1 MLPRLFVCLICI
13 TCAGSAHAGAWLR
26 EKGAG
31 FSSFSLSSTYHLDT
45 VSQTYLEYG
54 LTERTTLGADI
65 GFVRPRF
72 GLHGGYATLFL
83 RRPIGPTESNSKWAY
98 DLGVGASWLGDTILP
113 HFRTGLSWG
122 RGIAVAEKSGW
133 VAVDAAVVW
142 DLTNTRHLTKID
154 TTIGLNFTDTTAGM
168 LQLFAGRLEQET
180 FGTFAPSLILAPKF
194 TKFRIQVG
202 TESEV
207 GNLRNSV
214 LKLGLWRE
222 F

>member
-1 MLPRLFVCLICI
+1 MLPRLVIVLICI
-13 TCAGSAHAGAWLR
+13 ACAGTAHAGAWLR

-31 FSSFSLSSTYHLDT
+31 FSSFSFSSSYSLDT

-54 LTERTTLGADI
+54 LTEKTTLGADI

-72 GLHGGYATLFL
+72 GLHGGYMTLFM
-83 RRPIGPTESNSKWAY
+83 RRAVGSTDLNSKWAY
-98 DLGVGASWLGDTILP
+98 DLGVGASWTGDSALP
-113 HFRTGLSWG
+113 HLRTGLSWG
-122 RGIAVAEKSGW
+122 RGIAAVGKSGW
-133 VAVDAAVVW
+133 VAVDAAVIW
-142 DLTNTRHLTKID
+142 DLTYARHLTKVD

-168 LQLFAGRLEQET
+168 VQLFAGNLDQKT
-180 FGTFAPSLILAPKF
+180 FRTFAPSLIVSPKF
-194 TKFRIQVG
+194 TKFRIQFG